1 MLLITVYHK
10 KIKPQPLCV
19 RIVVLI
25 CWRGEIIAQAS
36 LLALCTLEK
45 SPCIRHRR
53 RSIFLPLEP
62 RNISNYLRISPSP
75 PRKKGTLK
83 VRRDSELSLTL
94 VFASSAHLAHIR
106 VKQHARVPRGA
117 EFIIGTFFTKIK
129 QEHVVL
135 LFYFGGEGE
144 ILNSLLRLRLL

>member
-1 MLLITVYHK
+1 M
-10 KIKPQPLCV
+10 
-19 RIVVLI
+19 VLI
-25 CWRGEIIAQAS
+25 YWRGEIIAQAS
-36 LLALCTLEK
+36 LLALLQLRASSALAGARLKKPKLLPLEK

-75 PRKKGTLK
+75 PRKKGTFK

-94 VFASSAHLAHIR
+94 VFASSAHLAHVR